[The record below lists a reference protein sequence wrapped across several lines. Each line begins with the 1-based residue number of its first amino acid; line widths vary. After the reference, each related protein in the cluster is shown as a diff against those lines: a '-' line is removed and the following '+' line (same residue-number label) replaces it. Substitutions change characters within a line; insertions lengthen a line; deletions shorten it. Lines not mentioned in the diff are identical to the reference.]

1 MCIIEKND
9 NYYSYLYFF
18 NFLVYI
24 YIYFISTSILYHK
37 WFDEVESNIPVKFR
51 EIWKKKRKKRTR
63 SGIRGSSMLEYKTK
77 SDYERLNFPLIFTSS
92 VFLTR
97 YESRTVF
104 HRASRTVTHLEYQF
118 LILNGTP
125 SPRKSS
131 FIPFA
136 RRSFIAARKISAR
149 KNSVRLHAKITFPAV
164 CTRSWTL
171 SMTRGATSFREIAAP
186 SFPRLSLLRAIRRSR
201 SFKNSPIPR
210 ITRWKNGDAIARAS
224 GQTGSS
230 LGPISLPYVT
240 PRTPPV
246 AGQAR
251 ACVSAFVPS
260 LPRP

>member
-1 MCIIEKND
+1 MEMKAE
-9 NYYSYLYFF
+9 YAEHRL
-18 NFLVYI
+18 
-24 YIYFISTSILYHK
+24 TSHRC
-37 WFDEVESNIPVKFR
+37 SNIKQKM
-51 EIWKKKRKKRTR
+51 IITAW
-63 SGIRGSSMLEYKTK
+63 
-77 SDYERLNFPLIFTSS
+77 IFHLHLPS

-97 YESRTVF
+97 YVSRESWTVF
-104 HRASRTVTHLEYQF
+104 HRIPRTVTHLEYQF

-125 SPRKSS
+125 SLRKSS

-136 RRSFIAARKISAR
+136 GRSFIAGRKISAR

-186 SFPRLSLLRAIRRSR
+186 SFPRLSLLCAIRRSR

-210 ITRWKNGDAIARAS
+210 ITRWKNGGAIARAS

-230 LGPISLPYVT
+230 LGPVSLPYVT